1 MAIYKYTAKKGPEEL
16 FEGRI
21 EAQTEEEAVDKLS
34 QMGYV
39 PVRIIM
45 EEQTSK
51 PYQASAGK
59 IKGRIRSRQI
69 TIFSRELASLL
80 KAGIPILNALGIIS
94 EQSGSPRLKGVVDG
108 IYDRVKQGDS
118 FSSAL
123 RNYPNIFSSLYI
135 AMVAAGEDSGALP
148 AALLRIINYRAK
160 QEAMVSRLRMALVY
174 PALMAVVGL
183 GTVVFMLT
191 FVMPRL
197 MQIFLNMGQDLP
209 LPTQI
214 LIFLSQWLRKW
225 WIAISLG
232 LIGFIVIIRQQVK
245 TKIGKVTFSLFKL
258 HLPIFGKLILKA
270 ELSRFCRTMELLINN
285 GIPILRAI
293 SIAIPVL
300 ENEIIKNKLKQ
311 SYKDLEQGG
320 SFGRSLKTSK
330 LFPLFMTNL
339 ISVGEE
345 SGSLDDSLGEV
356 ATSYEEDTDE
366 AMKVMSSLLEPLMIL
381 IMGSIVGFMVVAMLL
396 PIFEINII
404 AS

>member
-16 FEGRI
+16 VEGRI
-21 EAQTEEEAVDKLS
+21 EAQTEEEVVDKLN
-34 QMGYV
+34 QLGYV
-39 PVRIIM
+39 PVRIKI

-51 PYQASAGK
+51 PHQAAAGK

-69 TIFSRELASLL
+69 TIFSRQLASLL
-80 KAGIPILNALGIIS
+80 KSGVPILNALGIIS
-94 EQSGSPRLKGVVDG
+94 EQSGSPRLKSVVDG
-108 IYDRVKQGDS
+108 IYDMVKQGDS

-123 RNYPNIFSSLYI
+123 RNYPNIFSPFYT

-148 AALLRIINYRAK
+148 AALLRIADYRVK
-160 QEAMVSRLRMALVY
+160 QEAMLSRLRMALVY
-174 PALMAVVGL
+174 PAFMAVVGA

-214 LIFLSQWLRKW
+214 LIFLSQWLCKW

-258 HLPIFGKLILKA
+258 HLPVFGKLILKS
-270 ELSRFCRTMELLINN
+270 ELSRFCRTMELLIKN

-345 SGSLDDSLGEV
+345 SGSLDDSLAEV

-366 AMKVMSSLLEPLMIL
+366 SMRVMSSLLEPLMIL
-381 IMGSIVGFMVVAMLL
+381 IMGSVVGFMVVAMLL

-404 AS
+404 AN